1 VKLVLEPLAIVPL
14 EEVLVKVSWFPVLVR
29 LAFRKLSMFIDESRS
44 RSTCQPETSLPELF
58 ATVT

>member
-1 VKLVLEPLAIVPL
+1 MLIVPFDD
-14 EEVLVKVSWFPVLVR
+14 VLVKVSWFPLLVR

-58 ATVT
+58 VTVTWSV